1 MSDML
6 FFTNRDIS
14 INGSFS
20 NIINEIKKNNPKV
33 IFYSNLF
40 EYEIDVSDF
49 EFFELEKILVEM
61 RIQIYFLF
69 GAVNCEKHQQ
79 RYTYKNMRFICWET
93 FFLLQTYKT
102 FHSNISNLKIEDFN
116 INVNFDRLYINYNHN
131 PHKFRCL
138 LMDKLNEHNLFNDG
152 FNSWNKLT
160 YDYFNGNKYNFKFW
174 NENHLKIDEYY
185 KNGYRV
191 EISDTILEPKSF
203 MNLVSESSDECL
215 IFSEKTW
222 KPILI
227 EQPFLSYGAPN
238 QNLKLKDYGFELYD
252 EIFDY
257 SFDRC
262 LNLEDRVNGIIDNL
276 KSLKN
281 KNYNELHCKIK
292 DKLIK
297 NKKRAIE
304 IVNNNLYTPNE
315 FIEFYKKCK
324 VHTLNDK
331 YSLHLPE
338 YVYEILEK

>member
-1 MSDML
+1 MSNIL

-20 NIINEIKKNNPKV
+20 NIINEIKKNNPEV

-40 EYEIDVSDF
+40 EFEIAANDF
-49 EFFELEKILVEM
+49 EFLELEKILIEM
-61 RIQIYFLF
+61 KINIYFLF

-93 FFLLQTYKT
+93 FFLLQTYKV
-102 FHSNISNLKIEDFN
+102 FHYNISNLKIEDFK

-138 LMDKLNEHNLFNDG
+138 LMDKLNEHNLFNEG

-160 YDYFNGNKYNFKFW
+160 NDYFKGDKYKFNFWDEKY
-174 NENHLKIDEYY
+174 LKIDEYY
-185 KNGYRV
+185 KNGYRLEV
-191 EISDTILEPKSF
+191 SETILEPKSF
-203 MNLVSESSDECL
+203 MNLVGESSDEYL

-227 EQPFLSYGAPN
+227 EQPFLSYGAPY

-257 SFDRC
+257 SFDKC
-262 LNLEDRVNGIIDNL
+262 LNLEDRVDGVIDNL

-281 KNYNELHCKIK
+281 ENYYELHNKIK
-292 DKLIK
+292 DKLTK
-297 NKKRAIE
+297 NKKRALE
-304 IVNNNLYTPNE
+304 IVNNSLHTL
-315 FIEFYKKCK
+315 IEFVEIYKKYID
-324 VHTLNDK
+324 HT
-331 YSLHLPE
+331 
-338 YVYEILEK
+338 